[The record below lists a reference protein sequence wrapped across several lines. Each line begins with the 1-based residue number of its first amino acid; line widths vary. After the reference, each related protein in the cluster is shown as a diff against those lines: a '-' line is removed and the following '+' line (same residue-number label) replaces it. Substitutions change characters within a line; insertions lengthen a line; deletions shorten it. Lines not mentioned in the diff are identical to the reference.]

1 MNSTQAWVNYLSKV
15 ELPVLANTLR
25 RINELADST
34 SSTVNQLADVIL
46 KDAQLT
52 SQVLRLS
59 NTIFYNQTRTQV
71 GTVSRA
77 ITLIGFDA
85 VKSMAI
91 SSLIVD
97 ALLARSDRSHLLQ
110 CLARALHAAV
120 QARCLLPKRNEQAL
134 EEVFIG
140 ALLMNIGELA
150 FWSCDTEQA
159 DELEVLLQRKEP
171 AIEAQKKVLRTTFV
185 EITRGLVDAWSLGP
199 FIKDVVAAGQPTSKA
214 ASLVRHSVEMTRLS
228 EKGWRGAEMD
238 RVLDALAGEVGESTA
253 IVRDQVRINAGEA
266 SKIANSLGI
275 PQVAALLPDG
285 RESAQ
290 PKTPNVPSSD
300 PAMELRILRE
310 LSLSLN
316 NKPDINEICQ
326 LVIDGI
332 QKAIGMKRVALLMAD
347 RSGNKLIPR
356 KVAGA
361 GTDPWREGFVVS
373 RDGTGELGMLLPQKV
388 CGIYHPA
395 RQTVTPEFDP
405 WLCQVPALTGPLLA
419 SGRLVGMF
427 YADNADILA
436 VPDADQLTSFSHF
449 IQHAQLCITLLSSH
463 SQNTGL

>member
-25 RINELADST
+25 RINELTDST
-34 SSTVNQLADVIL
+34 SSTVNQLANVIL
-46 KDAQLT
+46 NDAQLT

-59 NTIFYNQTRTQV
+59 NTVFYNQTRTQV

-77 ITLIGFDA
+77 ITLIGFDV

-97 ALLARSDRSHLLQ
+97 TLLARSDRSHLLQ

-159 DELEVLLQRKEP
+159 GELEVLLQREEP

-199 FIKDVVAAGQPTSKA
+199 FIKDVVAAGQPNSQA
-214 ASLVRHSVEMTRLS
+214 ASLVRHSVEMARLS

-238 RVLDALAGEVGESTA
+238 RVLDALAGEVGESTGT
-253 IVRDQVRINAGEA
+253 VRDQVRINAGEA
-266 SKIANSLGI
+266 SKIASSLGI
-275 PQVAALLPDG
+275 PQVGALLPDG
-285 RESAQ
+285 RASAEQ
-290 PKTPNVPSSD
+290 KTPGAPATD
-300 PAMELRILRE
+300 PALELQILRQ
-310 LSLSLN
+310 LSHSLS
-316 NKPDINEICQ
+316 NKPDINEVCQ

-332 QKAIGMKRVALLMAD
+332 QKAIGMKRIALLMAD

-356 KVAGA
+356 KVAGP
-361 GTDPWREGFVVS
+361 GTEPWREGFVVA
-373 RDGTGELGMLLPQKV
+373 RDGSGELGLLLPQKV

-395 RQTVTPEFDP
+395 RQTVTPGFDP

-419 SGRLVGMF
+419 NGRLVGMF
-427 YADNADILA
+427 YADNADIHA
-436 VPDADQLTSFSHF
+436 VPEAGQLASFSHLV
-449 IQHAQLCITLLSSH
+449 QHAQLCITLLSSH
-463 SQNTGL
+463 

>member
-34 SSTVNQLADVIL
+34 SSTVHQLADVIL
-46 KDAQLT
+46 NDAQLT

-59 NTIFYNQTRTQV
+59 NTVFYNQTRTQV

-97 ALLARSDRSHLLQ
+97 TLLARSDRSHLLQ

-159 DELEVLLQRKEP
+159 DELELLLQGGEP
-171 AIEAQKKVLRTTFV
+171 AVAAQKKVLKTTFV

-199 FIKDVVAAGQPTSKA
+199 FIKDVVSAGQPNSKA
-214 ASLVRHSVEMTRLS
+214 SSLVRHSVEMARLS

-253 IVRDQVRINAGEA
+253 TVRDQVRINAGEA

-285 RESAQ
+285 REATKPQTSAA
-290 PKTPNVPSSD
+290 PPTD
-300 PAMELRILRE
+300 PALELQILRE
-310 LSLSLN
+310 LSHSLT
-316 NKPDINEICQ
+316 NKPDINEVCQ
-326 LVIDGI
+326 LVINGI
-332 QKAIGMKRVALLMAD
+332 QKAVGMRRVALLMAD

-356 KVAGA
+356 KVAGP
-361 GTDPWREGFVVS
+361 GTDSWREAFVVA
-373 RDGTGELGMLLPQKV
+373 RDGTGELGVLLPQKV
-388 CGIYHPA
+388 CGIYQPA
-395 RQTVTPEFDP
+395 RQAGTPGSDP

-419 SGRLVGMF
+419 NGRLVGMF
-427 YADNADILA
+427 YADNADINA
-436 VPDADQLTSFSHF
+436 VPDATQLISFSHF
-449 IQHAQLCITLLSSH
+449 VQHAQLCITLLSSH
-463 SQNTGL
+463 